1 MGTTVREPARTS
13 RNDRG
18 TLRLKALFVVVC
30 AAPVCW
36 IIAPA
41 LPGGAGESIWT
52 TLSIAGLFALPCF
65 AYAVVIYRRTFVIG
79 VGAALAALELWSIW
93 AAVTGESSTSGL
105 AILWIPFAG
114 IPLVLVG
121 WLLQTWSRMD
131 P

>member
-1 MGTTVREPARTS
+1 M
-13 RNDRG
+13 
-18 TLRLKALFVVVC
+18 
-30 AAPVCW
+30 
-36 IIAPA
+36 
-41 LPGGAGESIWT
+41 
-52 TLSIAGLFALPCF
+52 
-65 AYAVVIYRRTFVIG
+65 IG